1 MWFFLGIQEVMEM
14 DEKLVNELLTL
25 NMSPHSRSDNPRV
38 LDFHLHDTYEIYFF
52 IEGDVTYFVENNSY
66 PMRYG
71 DLIITNTTE
80 IHTPI
85 FHSPAC
91 YERIIFHFTPYFLK
105 YIQVPGFNPERH
117 FNDRPNGMGNKVSL
131 NSRQIEEFMEIYR
144 SVDSANKNLTGD
156 NLLKKFCSLIELA
169 AMVNRVFSDRT
180 PYLDSHGMSG
190 KISDIMKYIDKNLD
204 GKITLKTLSE
214 KFFINDTYLCTLFK
228 KHVGKTVHQYLTFK
242 RIAYAKRLLSSGY
255 NVTETSLLCGFNDYS
270 NFIKAFKRIT
280 GETPGKHKQNKL
292 DILAY

>member
-1 MWFFLGIQEVMEM
+1 M

-91 YERIIFHFTPYFLK
+91 YERIIFHFTPFFLK
-105 YIQVPGFNPERH
+105 YIQVPDFNPEKH
-117 FNDRPNGMGNKVSL
+117 FNERPNGKRNKVSL
-131 NSRQIEEFMEIYR
+131 NSRQIEEFMKIYR
-144 SVDSANKNLTGD
+144 NVDSANKNLTGD
-156 NLLKKFCSLIELA
+156 NILKKFCSMIELA

-180 PYLDSHGMSG
+180 PCLDSQGMSG

-204 GKITLKTLSE
+204 KNITLKLLSE
-214 KFFINDTYLCTLFK
+214 KFFINDTYLCSLFR
-228 KHVGKTVHQYLTFK
+228 KHVGKTIRQYLTFK

-255 NVTETSLLCGFNDYS
+255 NVTETSFLCGFNDYS
-270 NFIKAFKRIT
+270 NFVKVFKKIT
-280 GETPGKHKQNKL
+280 GVTPGKYRRTTIHSNM
-292 DILAY
+292 